1 MMYQKPNLI
10 FGPRASPLDSFNSP
24 LSYQKGEGFGS
35 FFKMLFKNMTP
46 VVKKVAGETKNLV
59 GRALKSDIAKQAG
72 RELLSQGIETS
83 ANILGDLVDGK
94 NVKESVKSNLST
106 AKQNIADTLK
116 TAVKSGIKRRIDNI
130 NAVEPRVKQR
140 KKVQRKEIKFAPKG
154 KRSGKVSYNLFDDY
168 EIQK

>member
-1 MMYQKPNLI
+1 MRYQKPNLI
-10 FGPRASPLDSFNSP
+10 FGPRTTPLDSFNSP

-46 VVKKVAGETKNLV
+46 VVKKVAGETKNIV

-72 RELLSQGIETS
+72 RELMNQGIETS
-83 ANILGDLVDGK
+83 ANILGDIVDGK

-116 TAVKSGIKRRIDNI
+116 TAVKSGMKRTIDNI
-130 NAVEPRVKQR
+130 NATEPKAKQR

-154 KRSGKVSYNLFDDY
+154 KRSRKVTYNLFDDDD
-168 EIQK
+168 IRK